1 MPACLSDWAR
11 LIDARVLRRGGG
23 RTTVWPDSS
32 LAGEGPRGGAARD
45 FALVVMPG
53 GAPAEAS
60 GVGEEAGEG
69 PARLFLPFPVRLAPA
84 TGEAGLCAGV
94 ARA

>member
-32 LAGEGPRGGAARD
+32 LAGEGPRGGAARN
-45 FALVVMPG
+45 FALVVMRG
-53 GAPAEAS
+53 GAPAEAL
-60 GVGEEAGEG
+60 GVDEEAGS
-69 PARLFLPFPVRLAPA
+69 ARLFRPLPVRFASA
-84 TGEAGLCAGV
+84 TFGAGFNAV
-94 ARA
+94 VKRA